1 MSRPRQVPEPES
13 GVSSP
18 QIIRKVVVLP
28 EPFGP
33 RKPVMRPSSTLMV
46 RSLTTR
52 LSPKLLFRPSTSMA
66 RRLGAS
72 SPWPSSLRASAT
84 SAALPQGRDID
95 GQTRRQVTRM
105 IGRSLDQEDQ
115 LLAAF
120 AAVDHRRGEF
130 RRRADEDYGGAQAP
144 GASVAAEGHAA
155 ARLVEAHL
163 PLWHVEAQPHPV
175 VGQLRQRR
183 LVGGSPFT
191 ALEEHV
197 LH

>member
-1 MSRPRQVPEPES
+1 MSRPRQLPDPES

-46 RSLTTR
+46 RSLATR

-95 GQTRRQVTRM
+95 GQPRRQVTRM

-120 AAVDHRRGEF
+120 AAVDHRRGVF
-130 RRRADEDYGGAQAP
+130 CCRVVVVFGRAFVFG
-144 GASVAAEGHAA
+144 VF
-155 ARLVEAHL
+155 V
-163 PLWHVEAQPHPV
+163 VV
-175 VGQLRQRR
+175 VGF
-183 LVGGSPFT
+183 V
-191 ALEEHV
+191 V
-197 LH
+197 